1 MSYIETLLA
10 LTNNQKNPNS
20 FSAAFE
26 TGIPS
31 GFNYNPQDV
40 FGSVLP
46 ALNNTPFSGG
56 NMAMLSMLPGGNGGG
71 SWFDFGNFLPWKDAS
86 GASGMGWGMP
96 LLGMGKS
103 IFDGWLGMEKLDLAK
118 DSLNFQKDAFSKQFE
133 NQRTLTN
140 AELRD
145 RQRARVASNPT
156 AYQSVDEYM
165 KANQV

>member
-1 MSYIETLLA
+1 MTSYDDLMGMDAWGSIP
-10 LTNNQKNPNS
+10 QK
-20 FSAAFE
+20 
-26 TGIPS
+26 
-31 GFNYNPQDV
+31 FNYNPQDV

-46 ALNNTPFSGG
+46 GLNNTPFSIENSAAVIPGFG
-56 NMAMLSMLPGGNGGG
+56 QIPMTTGFDWLSMDGFLGGKDINGF
-71 SWFDFGNFLPWKDAS
+71 SR
-86 GASGMGWGMP
+86 MGWGP
-96 LLGMGKS
+96 ALFGMGKS

-145 RQRARVASNPT
+145 RQAARVASNPT

-165 KANQV
+165 KANGV